1 MGWIIGIITTILG
14 IAAGFG
20 GGVLYRKRVAE
31 RAIGSPSI
39 QSHKRRAS
47 QQFRI
52 AKHPAA
58 ARLLF
63 GMGFAVPGG
72 RGGPGDIT
80 KMGEGIL
87 CELHRK
93 TNVRRVIYT
102 ILHFERNKH

>member
-39 QSHKRRAS
+39 QSHKRRDS

-52 AKHPAA
+52 AQHPAA
-58 ARLLF
+58 ASLLF
-63 GMGFAVPGG
+63 SPHGKRSRPLLFPGAQAAQSN
-72 RGGPGDIT
+72 T
-80 KMGEGIL
+80 
-87 CELHRK
+87 
-93 TNVRRVIYT
+93 RR
-102 ILHFERNKH
+102 

>member
-1 MGWIIGIITTILG
+1 MNVLRLQVYATRRQKIESQS
-14 IAAGFG
+14 GF
-20 GGVLYRKRVAE
+20 LANLSPPE
-31 RAIGSPSI
+31 DAIDYLAI
-39 QSHKRRAS
+39 QSHKREDS
-47 QQFRI
+47 QQFRT
-52 AKHPAA
+52 AKYPAA

-63 GMGFAVPGG
+63 VMGFAVPGG

-80 KMGEGIL
+80 KMGKGIL